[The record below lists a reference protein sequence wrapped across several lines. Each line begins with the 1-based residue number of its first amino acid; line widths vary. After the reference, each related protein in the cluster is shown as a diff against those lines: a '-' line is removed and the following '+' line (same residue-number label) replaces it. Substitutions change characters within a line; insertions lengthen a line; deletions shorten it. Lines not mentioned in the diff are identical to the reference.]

1 MFKTIVVAIDGSEP
15 SKRAVQAACELAKA
29 FEGEIHLVH
38 ALDNK
43 SGDVPMGAKD
53 NAGEKSGS
61 AIVEEAVSLAESQ
74 GVSPSSTT
82 IGEGESYDEIMTIT
96 ELYGADLIVTGRR
109 GLGNISGL
117 FAGSTSQKIAKNA
130 VCAFLS
136 VK

>member
-61 AIVEEAVSLAESQ
+61 AIVEEAVSLAESK

-136 VK
+136 LK

>member
-61 AIVEEAVSLAESQ
+61 AIVEEAVSLAESK

>member
-15 SKRAVQAACELAKA
+15 SKRAVQAACALAKA
-29 FEGEIHLVH
+29 FEGEVHLVH

-43 SGDVPMGAKD
+43 SGDVPMGRKD
-53 NAGEKSGS
+53 SAGEKSGS
-61 AIVEEAVSLAESQ
+61 AIVEEAVSLAESH

-96 ELYGADLIVTGRR
+96 QLYGADLIVTGRR

-130 VCAFLS
+130 ACAFLS